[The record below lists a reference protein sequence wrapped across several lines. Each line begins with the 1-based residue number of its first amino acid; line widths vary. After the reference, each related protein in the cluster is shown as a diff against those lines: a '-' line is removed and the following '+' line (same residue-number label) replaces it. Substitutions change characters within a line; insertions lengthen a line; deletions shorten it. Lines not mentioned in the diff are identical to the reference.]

1 MIYRLVGQIT
11 QPPPLLG
18 QHALPF
24 DQLPAVRDY
33 PPPPNYMPPA
43 MQQYIQAPPQTQ
55 LPAHQPQPVAAEV
68 EVKCGCLDECKNV
81 QHTLQLDFVDTVHR
95 QQQKLQM
102 QLDTQQLTL
111 QVLQDSV
118 QQLQQQMQ
126 QQMQQQPAIQQA
138 HLVQQQQVQR
148 DIQRLQETLY
158 QQQQLLQHAQR
169 ELQLVQQMKEQVQ
182 QSEPLQEP
190 QQQRQPRG
198 TDTETPSDCLPHSVA
213 AQVRWPHG
221 KWQVSPVLQEAQCR
235 QHAEEHPKQQQ
246 QQQPRRQRLDGA
258 LRHQPAW
265 ALASDALRHPEARSL
280 QGTPPKACQPHLQA
294 GSAEP
299 LQVCLP
305 ATAEPTCRPA
315 EPATTRWPAEP
326 WLGRDRRETAR
337 RRVVPRA
344 PPPGHPGPAE

>member
-33 PPPPNYMPPA
+33 PPPA
-43 MQQYIQAPPQTQ
+43 MQQYIQAPPQTH

-68 EVKCGCLDECKNV
+68 EVQCCCLDDYKNV
-81 QHTLQLDFVDTVHR
+81 QHTLQLDLVDMVHR

-102 QLDTQQLTL
+102 QLDTQQQTL

-158 QQQQLLQHAQR
+158 QQQQLLQQ
-169 ELQLVQQMKEQVQ
+169 QLDLHIIKII
-182 QSEPLQEP
+182 
-190 QQQRQPRG
+190 
-198 TDTETPSDCLPHSVA
+198 
-213 AQVRWPHG
+213 
-221 KWQVSPVLQEAQCR
+221 
-235 QHAEEHPKQQQ
+235 
-246 QQQPRRQRLDGA
+246 
-258 LRHQPAW
+258 
-265 ALASDALRHPEARSL
+265 
-280 QGTPPKACQPHLQA
+280 
-294 GSAEP
+294 
-299 LQVCLP
+299 
-305 ATAEPTCRPA
+305 
-315 EPATTRWPAEP
+315 
-326 WLGRDRRETAR
+326 
-337 RRVVPRA
+337 
-344 PPPGHPGPAE
+344 